1 MRLYKQ
7 ELLRIIKST
16 RTRVV
21 IVLAILLPIVLALL
35 ATEFNDAN
43 YWDNDGNT
51 ISLHG
56 TDALKFIEESSESGN
71 GEVTIDRLKE
81 ALGTYQRLYD
91 EYGMD
96 PLGSG
101 FPLNVYWEQ
110 VNPIRPML
118 RMITQAYSPVNE
130 SFDLYQMDPD
140 ELDSFYDD
148 CGKKLAAVMQSDD
161 ILKDPEILH
170 YAETLYKKVEAP
182 FAIFHG
188 YTRDA
193 FDYIEFTIFV
203 LAILSASLAAPVFSE
218 RYASGEDSVLRCT
231 VFGRRK
237 FVRTTFLAELTV
249 VSGVYLVGIGAHLLL
264 SDTEFGFWTLKE
276 SVQSLYTVYSLPSM
290 NLFELQIALAF
301 AGWICCVSVASASL
315 CISSIVSETS
325 TAMVLSLMV
334 VFIPTLLYSV
344 SGNASWLI
352 AIFPSASIGLSNNML
367 MSLVDLRFLTIGN
380 MVFWYPVVLM
390 VTAIAGGCIFWMLA
404 HLAYSRHQI
413 TR

>member
-1 MRLYKQ
+1 MRFYKQ

-21 IVLAILLPIVLALL
+21 MVLALFLPIVLALL

-43 YWDNDGNT
+43 YWDNAGNT

-56 TDALKFIEESSESGN
+56 IGALKFIEESSESGN

-148 CGKKLAAVMQSDD
+148 CGKKLSAVMQSDD
-161 ILKDPEILH
+161 KLKDPEILH
-170 YAETLYKKVEAP
+170 YAETIYEKVEAP
-182 FAIFHG
+182 FAISHG

-203 LAILSASLAAPVFSE
+203 MAILSAALAAPVFSE

-237 FVRTTFLAELTV
+237 LVRA
-249 VSGVYLVGIGAHLLL
+249 
-264 SDTEFGFWTLKE
+264 TLF
-276 SVQSLYTVYSLPSM
+276 Y
-290 NLFELQIALAF
+290 A
-301 AGWICCVSVASASL
+301 
-315 CISSIVSETS
+315 
-325 TAMVLSLMV
+325 
-334 VFIPTLLYSV
+334 
-344 SGNASWLI
+344 
-352 AIFPSASIGLSNNML
+352 
-367 MSLVDLRFLTIGN
+367 
-380 MVFWYPVVLM
+380 
-390 VTAIAGGCIFWMLA
+390 
-404 HLAYSRHQI
+404 
-413 TR
+413 